1 MSSSPPSNLIAS
13 RSNYCSIHLAG
24 VILTSILWLLN
35 TTLFAFLLI
44 TTLKAHRKQS
54 EEWESHRRTAGARP
68 GGGGGAATAATTGT
82 IELMEGGGKGK
93 PAGGA
98 LGYSEPAGGAL
109 SRKEMKKKARRKV
122 WGIQF

>member
-1 MSSSPPSNLIAS
+1 MASSPPSDLIAS

-35 TTLFAFLLI
+35 ATFLAFLLI
-44 TTLKAHRKQS
+44 TTLEAHRKQS

-68 GGGGGAATAATTGT
+68 GGGGAATAATTGT
-82 IELMEGGGKGK
+82 IELMEGGGKRK

-98 LGYSEPAGGAL
+98 LGYSEPAGAAL
-109 SRKEMKKKARRKV
+109 SRKEMEKKARRKV